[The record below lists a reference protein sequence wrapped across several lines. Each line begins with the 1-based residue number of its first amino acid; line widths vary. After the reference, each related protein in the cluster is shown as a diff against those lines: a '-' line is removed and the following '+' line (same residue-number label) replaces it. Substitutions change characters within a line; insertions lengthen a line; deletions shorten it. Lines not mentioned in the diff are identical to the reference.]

1 MGTSSFVFAGRAG
14 AMERSFGTARHGA
27 GRQLSRSAARKRIS
41 DGELR
46 RQLEQ
51 RGIVR
56 SPTRTSSAW
65 CASSSGER
73 RPRGQ
78 R

>member
-1 MGTSSFVFAGRAG
+1 MAL
-14 AMERSFGTARHGA
+14 SFGTACHGA

-41 DGELR
+41 GGDLR

-56 SPTRTSSAW
+56 SPTRTTSAW
-65 CASSSGER
+65 CASSSAPGSPPVAQL
-73 RPRGQ
+73 RPLGVVKG
-78 R
+78 